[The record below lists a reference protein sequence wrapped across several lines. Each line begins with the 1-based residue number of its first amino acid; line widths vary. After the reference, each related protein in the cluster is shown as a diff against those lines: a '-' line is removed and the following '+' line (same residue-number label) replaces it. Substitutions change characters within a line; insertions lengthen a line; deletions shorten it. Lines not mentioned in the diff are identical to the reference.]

1 MIVLFLFLATPFTPL
16 VDNIAPNAEASG
28 VARHVYE
35 FSNGNDEYI
44 ALYQGANPDV
54 GSSISIPKGAKVT
67 DVSMTLSG
75 ASSTG
80 WSDIVDNN
88 RDDWIEGEI
97 SSTDSRSDDLTLAM
111 ANMTVDFFPHGNS
124 AVEDSSSTAWLDN
137 GSYAI
142 RQPHTSNATE
152 NVDSANSC

>member
-1 MIVLFLFLATPFTPL
+1 M
-16 VDNIAPNAEASG
+16 DNIAPNAETSG

-75 ASSTG
+75 ASSTDG
-80 WSDIVDNN
+80 LIL
-88 RDDWIEGEI
+88 
-97 SSTDSRSDDLTLAM
+97 LTITK
-111 ANMTVDFFPHGNS
+111 MTG
-124 AVEDSSSTAWLDN
+124 
-137 GSYAI
+137 
-142 RQPHTSNATE
+142 
-152 NVDSANSC
+152 

>member
-1 MIVLFLFLATPFTPL
+1 MH
-16 VDNIAPNAEASG
+16 NIAPNAEASG

-80 WSDIVDNN
+80 MV
-88 RDDWIEGEI
+88 
-97 SSTDSRSDDLTLAM
+97 
-111 ANMTVDFFPHGNS
+111 
-124 AVEDSSSTAWLDN
+124 
-137 GSYAI
+137 
-142 RQPHTSNATE
+142 
-152 NVDSANSC
+152 

>member
-1 MIVLFLFLATPFTPL
+1 M
-16 VDNIAPNAEASG
+16 
-28 VARHVYE
+28 
-35 FSNGNDEYI
+35 
-44 ALYQGANPDV
+44 YQGANPDV

-111 ANMTVDFFPHGNS
+111 ANMTVDFFPHGIQQS
-124 AVEDSSSTAWLDN
+124 KTPHQLLGWITGPMQSDN
-137 GSYAI
+137 RI
-142 RQPHTSNATE
+142 HQTLPKT
-152 NVDSANSC
+152 DSANSC